1 MIVPKH
7 VLESPQCLL
16 LERVISEIVA
26 AKAMVATV
34 CVRPAQRPME
44 LVTLLNIRVTV
55 YTDSV
60 NRVIISLELYWGL
73 KTKIR
78 LLSYA
83 QKIFCS
89 LLDIAI
95 VSETVYAS
103 NKRCPGIL
111 FRLEPHN
118 DPTITK
124 AMCKQHCIDN
134 AECNFYAY
142 WSGGSG
148 QGDCRAWTTCPT
160 LENISGAYKNTV
172 YMVDRTTSGAYF
184 HLHHI

>member
-1 MIVPKH
+1 M
-7 VLESPQCLL
+7 
-16 LERVISEIVA
+16 
-26 AKAMVATV
+26 
-34 CVRPAQRPME
+34 
-44 LVTLLNIRVTV
+44 
-55 YTDSV
+55 
-60 NRVIISLELYWGL
+60 
-73 KTKIR
+73 
-78 LLSYA
+78 
-83 QKIFCS
+83 
-89 LLDIAI
+89 
-95 VSETVYAS
+95 SETVYAS

-172 YMVDRTTSGAYF
+172 YRVDRTTSGDIVIDYLFHEYF
-184 HLHHI
+184 KSVNKLVNLNSQLF

>member
-1 MIVPKH
+1 M
-7 VLESPQCLL
+7 
-16 LERVISEIVA
+16 SEI
-26 AKAMVATV
+26 
-34 CVRPAQRPME
+34 
-44 LVTLLNIRVTV
+44 
-55 YTDSV
+55 
-60 NRVIISLELYWGL
+60 
-73 KTKIR
+73 
-78 LLSYA
+78 
-83 QKIFCS
+83 
-89 LLDIAI
+89 
-95 VSETVYAS
+95 VYAS
-103 NKRCPGIL
+103 NKRCPGML

-134 AECNFYAY
+134 VECNFYAY

-160 LENISGAYKNTV
+160 LENIAGGYKNTV